1 MVEGAKTMM
10 ALTDAQTRGLAA
22 GLGLGL
28 LAFGAFSVVTP
39 RPFARIFGFEEPSAE
54 VIAMMRSIGIRD
66 VAMGAGLCDAAVRGK
81 DYAPW
86 LLARAVAD
94 GGDAV
99 AIGIAATQ
107 GKRNLRF
114 IGLGGMALAAMLTDA
129 ALWALAHRERA

>member
-1 MVEGAKTMM
+1 MVM
-10 ALTDAQTRGLAA
+10 LTETQTRGLAA
-22 GLGLGL
+22 GLGAGL
-28 LAFGAFSVVTP
+28 LAFGAFSVVAP
-39 RPFARIFGFEEPSAE
+39 RPFARLFGFDEPSVE
-54 VIAMMRSIGIRD
+54 VIAMMRSIGMRD

-107 GKRNLRF
+107 GNRNLRF
-114 IGLGGMALAAMLTDA
+114 IGLGGMALAATLTDA
-129 ALWALAHRERA
+129 ALWALARRERE